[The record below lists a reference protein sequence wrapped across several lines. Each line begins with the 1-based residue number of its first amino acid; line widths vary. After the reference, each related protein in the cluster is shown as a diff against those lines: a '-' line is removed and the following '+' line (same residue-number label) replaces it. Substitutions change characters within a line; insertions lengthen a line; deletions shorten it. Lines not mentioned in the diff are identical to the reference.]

1 MCRSDIHFWK
11 TGAIGPLKVEGD
23 CCLGHE
29 ASGIVLKVGECV
41 DELVVG
47 KSCRFLTYRF
57 LLAVHQEERSKEER
71 NEVEDSAD

>member
-1 MCRSDIHFWK
+1 M
-11 TGAIGPLKVEGD
+11 KVEGD

-29 ASGIVLKVGECV
+29 ASGIVLKVGEGV

-57 LLAVHQEERSKEER
+57 LLAIHQERARS
-71 NEVEDSAD
+71 